1 MDSKSAKKERVIR
14 GYKKKLSLFI
24 RLFFLAA
31 FLFVSFILYQHKKYE
46 IQDKISNFTSKIGFK
61 LNTIVIKGTVH
72 IDKKDIIKKL
82 FTNNDEY
89 IVGMPIYG
97 FSLYEIRDKIKEIPW
112 VLEVSLRRVLP
123 STLIIEIKENSPFA
137 VWVNSDK
144 KILLD
149 NQGLVLGDAD
159 NNNINQYNN
168 LPLIFGDRANESIAS
183 LMHDLKQ
190 EPELFNLITAFE
202 FVSERR
208 WNLYLKDMI
217 LIKLPQE
224 RVAEA
229 WHKLYKL
236 QKRDGILEKD
246 LKYIDLR
253 LQDRIFIGNK

>member
-1 MDSKSAKKERVIR
+1 
-14 GYKKKLSLFI
+14 
-24 RLFFLAA
+24 
-31 FLFVSFILYQHKKYE
+31 
-46 IQDKISNFTSKIGFK
+46 
-61 LNTIVIKGTVH
+61 
-72 IDKKDIIKKL
+72 
-82 FTNNDEY
+82 
-89 IVGMPIYG
+89 
-97 FSLYEIRDKIKEIPW
+97 
-112 VLEVSLRRVLP
+112 
-123 STLIIEIKENSPFA
+123 
-137 VWVNSDK
+137 
-144 KILLD
+144 
-149 NQGLVLGDAD
+149 
-159 NNNINQYNN
+159 
-168 LPLIFGDRANESIAS
+168 
-183 LMHDLKQ
+183 MHDLKQ